1 MYIIVVGGGRI
12 GFNLSKLLVKAG
24 HEVTVIEKD
33 RERSNFIANE
43 IDALVLNEDGTTI
56 KALEEANIEDGYA
69 LVALT
74 KRDEINLMA
83 CLLARDYGVPVVVA
97 RISDPENSEVFRKLG
112 VSAVVSPELTTA
124 IHIEKLIMRPDVI
137 DLTVVAKGQAE
148 ILEMIISKDSP
159 VVGKKLKDISPRDFL
174 VIAVYNKE
182 GDLTIPKGNTQL
194 NEGNRILVLAKTRV
208 VPLVKKMFME

>member
-1 MYIIVVGGGRI
+1 MYIVVVGGGRI
-12 GFNLSKLLVKAG
+12 GFNLAKLLVEAG

-33 RERSNFIANE
+33 RERSNFIASE

-56 KALEEANIEDGYA
+56 KALEEANIEDAYA

-83 CLLARDYGVPVVVA
+83 CLLAKDYGVPVVIA
-97 RISDPENSEVFRKLG
+97 RTSDPENTDVFRKLG
-112 VSAVVSPELTTA
+112 VNAVVSPELTTA

-148 ILEMIISKDSP
+148 ILEMIVSENSP
-159 VVGKKLKDISPRDFL
+159 IAGKRLKDISPRDFL
-174 VIAVYNKE
+174 VIAVYDRE
-182 GDLTIPKGNTQL
+182 GRLTIPKGDTL
-194 NEGNRILVLAKTRV
+194 ISEGNRVLVLAKTKV

>member
-1 MYIIVVGGGRI
+1 MYIVVVGGGRI

-24 HEVTVIEKD
+24 HEVTVIEKE

-56 KALEEANIEDGYA
+56 KALEEANIEDAYA

-83 CLLARDYGVPVVVA
+83 CLLAKDYGVPVVVA

-148 ILEMIISKDSP
+148 ILEMIVSENSP
-159 VVGKKLKDISPRDFL
+159 VVGKKLKDISPRDFV
-174 VIAVYNKE
+174 VIAVYNKG

-194 NEGNRILVLAKTRV
+194 NEGNRVLVLAKTRV

>member
-1 MYIIVVGGGRI
+1 MYIVVVGGGRI

-24 HEVTVIEKD
+24 HEVTVIEKE

-56 KALEEANIEDGYA
+56 KALEEANIEDAYA

-83 CLLARDYGVPVVVA
+83 CLLAKDYGVPVVVA

-148 ILEMIISKDSP
+148 ILEMIVSE
-159 VVGKKLKDISPRDFL
+159 
-174 VIAVYNKE
+174 N
-182 GDLTIPKGNTQL
+182 
-194 NEGNRILVLAKTRV
+194 
-208 VPLVKKMFME
+208 

>member
-124 IHIEKLIMRPDVI
+124 IYIEKLIMRPDVI